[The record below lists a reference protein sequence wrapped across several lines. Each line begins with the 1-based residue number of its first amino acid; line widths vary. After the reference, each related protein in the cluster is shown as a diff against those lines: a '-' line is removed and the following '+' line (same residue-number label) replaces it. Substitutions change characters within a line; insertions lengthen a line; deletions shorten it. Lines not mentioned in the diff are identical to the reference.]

1 MNRSVTRDSAR
12 LSLADRTGDDFAF
25 VFQGMPGT
33 DGLLGRKGDKGELG
47 VVGLRGTKVKA
58 SIMAGSIQRICF

>member
-1 MNRSVTRDSAR
+1 MERG
-12 LSLADRTGDDFAF
+12 GDFSF

-58 SIMAGSIQRICF
+58 PIMAGGIQ